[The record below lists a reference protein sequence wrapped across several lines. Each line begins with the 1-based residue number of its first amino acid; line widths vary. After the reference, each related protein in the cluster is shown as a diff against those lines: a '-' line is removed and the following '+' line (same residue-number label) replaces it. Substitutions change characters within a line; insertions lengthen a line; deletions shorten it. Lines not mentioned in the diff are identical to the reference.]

1 MKHTSYLFLLAALGS
16 MSAAAIG
23 ATQSGFVTSRQEL
36 SCGKASYIIASPCK
50 ASTDGSLNACKQQTL
65 TIQAGTG
72 KRTVKLP
79 EFTKKQASAYKK
91 SGGTVSDLFVTR
103 WGCVTAEGEQSLM
116 LYHSI
121 GGGSA
126 PYSDAYTAYDADGN
140 SLGDKPLPVESI
152 LAFKQN
158 RKPVRS
164 IMPD

>member
-16 MSAAAIG
+16 MSAAANG
-23 ATQSGFVTSRQEL
+23 AGFVTSRQEL
-36 SCGKASYIIASPCK
+36 SCGKASYIIASSCK

-65 TIQAGTG
+65 TIQAATG

-91 SGGTVSDLFVTR
+91 SGGTASDLYVTR

-126 PYSDAYTAYDADGN
+126 PYADAYTAYDADGN
-140 SLGDKPLPVESI
+140 SLGDKRLPVESI
-152 LAFKQN
+152 LAFKQT